1 MNHIELLMRM
11 LPWLVAHPGVSAQDV
26 AAEFGISPK
35 EVIKLL
41 DLLQYTGPGQY
52 GGELVEVHFGEG
64 QGIHVIDSQRF
75 DRPVRMNGAEAS
87 ALLAG
92 LSYLEQM
99 PALADSVE
107 VRMLIDKISAALNP
121 ETAID
126 VITDGREHECIA
138 LLKSAIDSEV
148 QVKIEYASGSA
159 TNPSERIIEPK
170 RLLTR
175 DDRTYV
181 RAWCTQAESLRTFR
195 IDRIAHA
202 ETLDNPQEI
211 QVAPEDLVRNIDSW
225 IDVVVELDREH
236 LAEFD
241 NDTVTAIH
249 EMGDGRLRVETKVA
263 NLQWFVSVVLAGG
276 GAITIVSP
284 QEARELLQQTAS
296 NWLKS

>member
-1 MNHIELLMRM
+1 M

-26 AAEFGISPK
+26 ADEFGITPK

-121 ETAID
+121 ETAIE
-126 VITDGREHECIA
+126 VVTDGRERECIQ
-138 LLKSAIDSEV
+138 LLKESIDSNV
-148 QVKIEYASGSA
+148 QVQIDYASGSA
-159 TNPSERIIEPK
+159 TNPSQRIIEPK

-181 RAWCTQAESLRTFR
+181 RAWCTQAEALRTFR

-202 ETLDNPQEI
+202 ELLSNAQEI
-211 QVAPEDLVRNIDSW
+211 QVKPDDLLRNVDSW
-225 IDVVVELDREH
+225 IDVIVELDREH

-241 NDTVTAIH
+241 NDTVIAIH
-249 EMGDGRLRVETKVA
+249 DIGNGRLRLETKVA

-276 GAITIVSP
+276 GAITIISP
-284 QEARELLQQTAS
+284 QEAREQLLQTA
-296 NWLKS
+296 NHWLKS

>member
-249 EMGDGRLRVETKVA
+249 EMGDGRLRVESKVA

>member
-195 IDRIAHA
+195 SDRIAHA
-202 ETLDNPQEI
+202 ETLDSPQEI
-211 QVAPEDLVRNIDSW
+211 KLAPEDLVRNFDSW

-284 QEARELLQQTAS
+284 PEARELLQQTAN

>member
-1 MNHIELLMRM
+1 M